1 MSIWY
6 ATREDVQRA
15 LDSKETAR
23 NSAQIDRGLA
33 AGSRAVEELCH
44 RTFYPELATRAF
56 DWPNA
61 QQAGAGRLWLD
72 ANELVS
78 VSAMSSG
85 GTAISPAD
93 VLLEPAAYGP
103 PYNRLELSLASSAAF
118 GGGPT
123 WQRDIS
129 ITGLWA
135 GCPIDEATDGTVVGA
150 LDATQT
156 TVTVDG
162 PASAR
167 LGVGSLLR
175 IDTERMTVTE
185 RAMAATGQTLTA
197 DVDIKAAAVLLP
209 VAGTAG
215 FTAGEVVLV
224 DGERMLIVDVA
235 GTNLIVKRGWDGS
248 ALAAH
253 SSGAAV
259 YAPRALTVR
268 RGVLGTTAAAHSP
281 AAPVHRW
288 EPPALVR
295 TLAIGEALSTLGQEH
310 SAYTTTVRSGESG
323 GERTRDLR
331 GIAALR
337 QQVYDTHGRMAR
349 IRGV

>member
-1 MSIWY
+1 MGIWY

-23 NSAQIDRGLA
+23 NAGQIDRGLD
-33 AGSRAVEELCH
+33 AGSRAAERLCH
-44 RTFYPELATRAF
+44 RIFYPEIATRAF

-61 QQAGAGRLWLD
+61 QRAGASRLWLD
-72 ANELVS
+72 GNELLS
-78 VSAMSSG
+78 VSAITSG

-135 GCPIDEATDGTVVGA
+135 GCPVEETTSGTVVGA

-156 TVTVDG
+156 TVAVDG

-167 LGVGSLLR
+167 LGVGGLLR
-175 IDTERMTVTE
+175 VDTERMTVTE
-185 RAMAATGQTLTA
+185 RAMLATGQTLTA
-197 DVDIKAAAVLLP
+197 NLDVKAASVLVT
-209 VAGTAG
+209 VASTAG

-235 GTNLIVKRGWDGS
+235 GSNLVVKRGWDGS

-253 SSGAAV
+253 TTGAAV
-259 YAPRALTVR
+259 YASRSLTVR
-268 RGVLGTTAAAHSP
+268 RGVLGTTAAAHSA

-288 EPPALVR
+288 EPPALIR

-310 SAYTTTVRSGESG
+310 SAYITTVRSSESG

-337 QQVYDTHGRMAR
+337 QQVYDAYGRMAR